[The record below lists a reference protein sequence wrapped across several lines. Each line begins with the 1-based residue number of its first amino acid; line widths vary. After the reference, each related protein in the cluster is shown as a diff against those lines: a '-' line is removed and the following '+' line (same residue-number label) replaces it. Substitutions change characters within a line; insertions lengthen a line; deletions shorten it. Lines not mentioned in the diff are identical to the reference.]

1 MKRFFYNRILRLKLE
16 KFNIVLRLGYNILST
31 LFQGN
36 KITIIHV
43 SLLSD
48 FLRIV
53 VDYIL

>member
-1 MKRFFYNRILRLKLE
+1 MLHSKLE
-16 KFNIVLRLGYNILST
+16 RFNIVLNLGYNILST
-31 LFQGN
+31 LFLRN
-36 KITIIHV
+36 KVTIIHV